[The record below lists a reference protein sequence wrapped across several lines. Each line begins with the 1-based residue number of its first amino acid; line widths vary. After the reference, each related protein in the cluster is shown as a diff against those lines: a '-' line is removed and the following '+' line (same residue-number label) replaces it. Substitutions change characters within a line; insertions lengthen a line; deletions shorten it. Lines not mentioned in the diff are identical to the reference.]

1 MSEPCIV
8 VENVGK
14 RYGSVVAVDGVSFSV
29 ARGAR
34 HAVIGPNGAG
44 KSTLFAMLAGTIR
57 PSSGRVRLLGEDIT
71 KLPDH
76 ERARRGMAKTFQHS
90 SLFPSMT
97 LLENVLLGAERRHG
111 RASRPFGRHSMSA
124 THQAERALDRVG
136 LSSRAHTKVAS
147 LSHGERRQ
155 LEVAMAFAVEPKVLL
170 FDEPTAGMSAA
181 ETSRFVEM
189 IQLVPSDITVLI
201 IEHDLDVVFSIAD
214 RVTVLHLGAVLADGS
229 ATEVRSSEIVQ
240 QTYLGGS
247 PFEPD
252 PIRHATEV
260 GSA

>member
-1 MSEPCIV
+1 
-8 VENVGK
+8 
-14 RYGSVVAVDGVSFSV
+14 
-29 ARGAR
+29 
-34 HAVIGPNGAG
+34 
-44 KSTLFAMLAGTIR
+44 
-57 PSSGRVRLLGEDIT
+57 
-71 KLPDH
+71 
-76 ERARRGMAKTFQHS
+76 
-90 SLFPSMT
+90 
-97 LLENVLLGAERRHG
+97 
-111 RASRPFGRHSMSA
+111 
-124 THQAERALDRVG
+124 
-136 LSSRAHTKVAS
+136 
-147 LSHGERRQ
+147 
-155 LEVAMAFAVEPKVLL
+155 MAFAVEPKVLL